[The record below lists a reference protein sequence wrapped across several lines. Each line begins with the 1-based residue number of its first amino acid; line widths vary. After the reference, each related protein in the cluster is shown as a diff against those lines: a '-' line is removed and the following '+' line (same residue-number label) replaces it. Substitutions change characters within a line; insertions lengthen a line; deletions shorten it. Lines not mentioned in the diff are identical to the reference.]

1 MKKQKDE
8 YDAKHKIPELTKMTN
23 VQYYKSQMKLL
34 VDKKSIPKFSSL
46 SKKDQNAFIKEC

>member
-8 YDAKHKIPELTKMTN
+8 YDSKHKIPEITKMTN
-23 VQYYKSQMKLL
+23 IQYYKSQMELL

-46 SKKDQNAFIKEC
+46 SKKEQKAFKEEC

>member
-46 SKKDQNAFIKEC
+46 SKNDQKAFIKEC

>member
-8 YDAKHKIPELTKMTN
+8 YDSKHKIPEITKMTN
-23 VQYYKSQMKLL
+23 IQYYKSQMKLL

-46 SKKDQNAFIKEC
+46 SKKEQKAFKEEC